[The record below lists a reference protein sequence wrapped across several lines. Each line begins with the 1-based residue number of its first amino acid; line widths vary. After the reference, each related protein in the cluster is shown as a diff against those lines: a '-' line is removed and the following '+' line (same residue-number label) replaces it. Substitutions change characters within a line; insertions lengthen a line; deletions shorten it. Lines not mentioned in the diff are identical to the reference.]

1 MKIAPQIDGLFSIT
15 DRTAIGAINHFKNIG
30 LKVPEDIVVIGFSN
44 WKISA
49 LTSPKLSSVEQNGF
63 LMGNRVIEVFI
74 KILENKGTI
83 NETFTTTTIP
93 TALCLRESSNKIK
106 T

>member
-15 DRTAIGAINHFKNIG
+15 DLTAIGAINHFKNIG
-30 LKVPEDIVVIGFSN
+30 LKVPEDFAVIGFSN

-74 KILENKGTI
+74 KILDNNGTI
-83 NETFTTTTIP
+83 NEAFTTTTIP